1 MASPTLTQRLKD
13 FANKISGVSTVD
25 NMANPNSAAYK
36 MQQSV
41 GKPNPN
47 APKKKPVVQPNF
59 KNVMTP
65 NQQTY
70 GVPGAQ

>member
-1 MASPTLTQRLKD
+1 MASPILQQRLKD
-13 FANKISGVSTVD
+13 FANKISGTTTVD

-47 APKKKPVVQPNF
+47 DPSLKKKPF

-65 NQQTY
+65 NQKTY